1 MPAELAVLIP
11 TRGRPGNIRKVIAAW
26 DFTNAW
32 DHAHM
37 IVIRDADDP
46 QFDAY
51 EALFEE
57 TRNPD
62 TDEPLF
68 SIVTADHWMPMVHKL
83 NWTAG
88 NVALS
93 RKYFALG
100 FAGDDH
106 LPQTIGWAARYLNV
120 LHELGSGMVF
130 GDDGYQGSN
139 LSTEWAVT
147 ADTVRV
153 LGRMVPAPVEH
164 MYCDNSMMD
173 LFGGAGALVHLPE
186 VRIEHVHPMA
196 RDGRG
201 QPKAAT
207 DDQYKR
213 VNSREQFKRDK
224 TAYDRWRG
232 NGMLADV
239 AAVRALR
246 PGRSDVR
253 PSRAVQSRLTPGSTP
268 KAVPQRPRGNTP
280 MRKLPIPRHFRRVR
294 GATPDEIGLALA
306 DFSTQVP
313 KDQAIVELGV
323 YQGRTALMMAW
334 GSRQGLGARVWGFD
348 AWDLEGNTYGP
359 PFSEAGS
366 ETWARY
372 NVMAQ
377 GYNNTITLVKSFA
390 ADAAAGW
397 SGPPVGLLFVDD
409 DHSAEGARSAIE
421 LWAPHLAEGA
431 LIAVDDYGH
440 PDWPGVAQAVDELVD
455 EGVLDP
461 IEIFHDRLAVT
472 RLASGPPLR
481 PDTEVSTPY
490 VATESSVLQPTA
502 ITSEGVAVP
511 QIQGETYAVG
521 SAATISFEE
530 AEQTIPG
537 ISALKPTTPAFE
549 IVSDQEAQEV
559 TGVERP
565 TTIGELNIAQLK
577 ALAKLRGIRLGYRK
591 DKRDLILRALRD
603 GV

>member
-1 MPAELAVLIP
+1 MPVELAVLVP
-11 TRGRPGNIRKVIAAW
+11 SRGRPENIRRLIGAW

-32 DHAHM
+32 DVADL
-37 IVIRDADDP
+37 IVIADSDDP
-46 QFDAY
+46 EIGAYRSIWAEDDALPGRLI
-51 EALFEE
+51 EMA
-57 TRNPD
+57 T
-62 TDEPLF
+62 
-68 SIVTADHWMPMVHKL
+68 WMPMVHKL
-83 NWTAG
+83 NL
-88 NVALS
+88 VA
-93 RKYFALG
+93 KDVAEGWGTEEPPFALG

-106 LPQTIGWAARYLNV
+106 VPQTISWAKRYLAV

-147 ADTVRV
+147 ADAVRA

-186 VRIEHVHPMA
+186 VRIEHMHPIA
-196 RDGRG
+196 N
-201 QPKAAT
+201 KAPT
-207 DDQYKR
+207 DEQYKR
-213 VNSREQFKRDK
+213 VNHRDQFRVDKRS
-224 TAYDRWRG
+224 YDSWRG
-232 NGMLADV
+232 NGMLRNI

-246 PGRSDVR
+246 PGLPDVR
-253 PSRAVQSRLTPGSTP
+253 PTKAMASKLRPGSTP
-268 KAVPQRPRGNTP
+268 RAVPQRPRGNTP

-294 GATPDEIGLALA
+294 GATPDEIGLTLA

-334 GSRQGLGARVWGFD
+334 GARQGLGARVWGFD

-377 GYNNTITLVKSFA
+377 GFNNSITLVKSFA
-390 ADAAAGW
+390 ADGAAGW

-440 PDWPGVAQAVDELVD
+440 PDWPGVAEAVDALVD
-455 EGVLDP
+455 EGVLEP
-461 IEIFHDRLAVT
+461 VEIFHDRLAVT
-472 RLASGPPLR
+472 RLVTDPAQTPDEIPHEEGMAR
-481 PDTEVSTPY
+481 PVLHPFEGDEVECTLCGRTADLHLDTEVST
-490 VATESSVLQPTA
+490 TTA
-502 ITSEGVAVP
+502 ITSEGVSPAPYPAAEDQVAVP
-511 QIQGETYAVG
+511 PIEGGTVAIG
-521 SAATISFEE
+521 E
-530 AEQTIPG
+530 AET
-537 ISALKPTTPAFE
+537 
-549 IVSDQEAQEV
+549 VSFADGLE
-559 TGVERP
+559 TKTLG
-565 TTIGELNIAQLK
+565 QLR
-577 ALAKLRGIRLGYRK
+577 ALAKNRNIVLGRRK
-591 DKRDLILRALRD
+591 DLKADIIQALRE
-603 GV
+603 GK